1 MRRAKALLVLAVF
14 TASLAACFP
23 PPLTDAELSDT
34 GIRSRVERAL
44 AAHREL
50 DLRAV
55 TLDVHSRIVT
65 LSGTVPTISDK
76 RTIEQVVGAIPGIE
90 QFVANLVVPE

>member
-14 TASLAACFP
+14 TASLAACF
-23 PPLTDAELSDT
+23 SDT